1 MSLIIISCD
10 NILDLDP
17 QDTLTEDVFYQTAED
32 AVIAVNAAYDPFQ
45 NLFYYGFAYPI
56 LGNLAGGDA
65 IKGGFGSGD
74 QAAMLQFQDFTSDAS
89 NGRLND
95 YWKAIWPGVLRA
107 NVVLT
112 KVPDIDMDEAL
123 KNRVLGEAK
132 FIRALNYYNL
142 TMTWGGL
149 PIYDFVPTAT
159 TESLPRSSRADVL
172 KFIEEDLLDAINL
185 LPNASDYAPADVGRA
200 SKGSA
205 QGLLA
210 RLYANS
216 GRWGEASKIVDDI
229 MASPASYALV
239 PDYANNFN
247 GEGDNNIETLF
258 EIQYNTGSSPDQWS
272 DNGQWNG
279 NQIADTWGPIGT
291 AEDAIFGWGF
301 SAPSEDLVNS
311 YEAGDLRLPATI
323 LQPGDEFLGDIFDPE
338 NSGHFANTGS
348 MYGNVKYINPG
359 ASGAGSLDS
368 PVNFKI
374 IRFAEMLLIKAEA
387 LNEGANDQQNAIMY
401 LDMVRERA
409 GLAGIQTTLG
419 YLPGQSELRD
429 LIYKEMRVE
438 LALEATSYFNFVS
451 RDLGSQM
458 YGARGFKVGQDEL
471 FPIPQGALDIN
482 GWNPNPGY

>member
-1 MSLIIISCD
+1 MSLIILGCD
-10 NILDLDP
+10 DILDLAP
-17 QDTLTEDVFYQTAED
+17 QDTLTEEAFYQTAED

-56 LGNLAGGDA
+56 LGNLASGDA
-65 IKGGFGSGD
+65 MKGGFGSGD
-74 QAAMLQFQDFTSDAS
+74 QAAMLQFQDFSSDAS

-107 NVVLT
+107 NVVLE
-112 KVPDIDMDEAL
+112 KVPEIDMDESL

-142 TMTWGGL
+142 TMTWGDL

-159 TESLPRSSRADVL
+159 TESLPRSPKSEVVA
-172 KFIEEDLLDAINL
+172 FIEQDLKDAINL
-185 LPNASDYAPADVGRA
+185 LPDASDYAPADVGRA

-210 RLYANS
+210 RLYANL
-216 GRWGEASKIVDDI
+216 GRWPEASGIVDDI
-229 MASPASYALV
+229 MKSPMGYDLAA
-239 PDYANNFN
+239 DYANNFN

-258 EIQYNTGSSPDQWS
+258 EIQYNTGTSPDQWS

-301 SAPSEDLVNS
+301 SAPTEELVTS
-311 YEAGDLRLPATI
+311 YEAGDLRLPATV
-323 LQPGDEFLGDIFDPE
+323 LQPGDEFLGDTFDPE
-338 NSGHFANTGS
+338 NSGHFDNTGS

-359 ASGAGSLDS
+359 ASGPGTLDS

-387 LNEGANDQQNAIMY
+387 LNEGSNDQQNAVMY

-409 GLAGIQTTLG
+409 GLDGIEATLG
-419 YLPGQSELRD
+419 YLPGQAELREI
-429 LIYKEMRVE
+429 IYNEMRIE
-438 LALEATSYFNFVS
+438 LALEGTTFFNFVS
-451 RDLGSQM
+451 RGLGSNM
-458 YGARGFKVGQDEL
+458 YGDRGFQAGQDEL

-482 GWNPNPGY
+482 GWSPNPGY